1 MLVTVLK
8 HSLLLCS
15 VYEEK
20 KHYPKYQCKPQYS
33 FYITR
38 DFFPF
43 PSSFA
48 FIEKCVPF
56 SSSYSNGRLSSVWLL
71 QTEHLRHHVVGG
83 GMEQDPPGGQSYHH
97 VAAHG

>member
-1 MLVTVLK
+1 MK
-8 HSLLLCS
+8 K
-15 VYEEK
+15 K
-20 KHYPKYQCKPQYS
+20 KHHPKYQCKPQHI
-33 FYITR
+33 FILLEI
-38 DFFPF
+38 FFPF

-48 FIEKCVPF
+48 FIEKCVAF